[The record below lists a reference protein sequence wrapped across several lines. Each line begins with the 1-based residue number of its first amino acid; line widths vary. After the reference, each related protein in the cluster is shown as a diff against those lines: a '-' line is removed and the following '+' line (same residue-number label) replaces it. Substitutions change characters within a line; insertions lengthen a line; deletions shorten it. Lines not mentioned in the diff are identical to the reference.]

1 MLLNGLSVKIVASF
15 LCCRTRAKIASVV
28 VRAFLPS
35 TKMLVKHLALPRL
48 LREMLRLTSILD
60 LKVLCTDLKM
70 TRGSSEGL
78 ARHQTLGAICNE

>member
-1 MLLNGLSVKIVASF
+1 MA
-15 LCCRTRAKIASVV
+15 RTRQDSVI

-60 LKVLCTDLKM
+60 LKVLCTDLKT
-70 TRGSSEGL
+70 TRGSSKGL
-78 ARHQTLGAICNE
+78 ARHQTLSAICSEQHMPRHLKLKKMMKKQ